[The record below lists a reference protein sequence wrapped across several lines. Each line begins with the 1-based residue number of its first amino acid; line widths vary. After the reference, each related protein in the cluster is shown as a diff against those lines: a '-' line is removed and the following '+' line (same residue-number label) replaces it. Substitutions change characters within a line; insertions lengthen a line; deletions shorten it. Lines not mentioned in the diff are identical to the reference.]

1 VNAAPNEGAARW
13 PVIIVVGF
21 FILITVIFVI
31 AFVTTTESE
40 MVAANQPADAL
51 IADTY
56 VEQVAGLL
64 QNANADNGAQLV
76 EAYGCIACHRLGV
89 SSDVAPPFDG
99 IAERAVTRR
108 PPLSA
113 ADYLYESVINPTA
126 YVVEGYQPAM
136 PQNYPDRL
144 SDQELG
150 DIIAYLLTPTAH

>member
-1 VNAAPNEGAARW
+1 MNAAPNRGAARW

-40 MVAANQPADAL
+40 MAAANQTTDAL
-51 IADTY
+51 TADTY
-56 VEQVAGLL
+56 VEQVVGLL
-64 QNANADNGAQLV
+64 QNANAENGALLI
-76 EAYGCIACHRLGV
+76 EEYGCIACHRLGV
-89 SSDVAPPFDG
+89 SSKVAPAFEG
-99 IAERAVTRR
+99 IAERAATRR
-108 PPLSA
+108 PPLTA
-113 ADYLYESVINPTA
+113 ADYLYESIIHPA
-126 YVVEGYQPAM
+126 AFVVEGYQPAM